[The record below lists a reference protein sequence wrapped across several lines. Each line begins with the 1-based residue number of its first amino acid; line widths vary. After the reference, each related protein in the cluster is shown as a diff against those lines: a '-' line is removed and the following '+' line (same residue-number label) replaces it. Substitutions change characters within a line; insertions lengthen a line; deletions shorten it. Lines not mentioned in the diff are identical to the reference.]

1 VLNFSDPNEGQRR
14 KEAAAEGLRRW
25 KYADAVAKYHNKG
38 TSLKI
43 NRASNAMGLSRAKSD
58 LYATALHAQNTAW
71 KAKEAIKREALTKTT
86 YAGEGSSNRAGKNV
100 ALELLSKQNQL
111 ENMVKNGFGRNMDI
125 GEQKV
130 VREKA
135 NKDALAIEKR
145 GLSPQYGPPAFQ
157 TPRNELGKA
166 MNIANSVVK
175 IAGLAAAPFT
185 SGASLK
191 LTQSGIGGLGGGRGQ
206 FNPFEEGAF
215 KNPFGGGKSG
225 FPGLG
230 DTSSLRGRFSGK
242 ADWIMP

>member
-1 VLNFSDPNEGQRR
+1 MLNFSDPNEGQRR

-43 NRASNAMGLSRAKSD
+43 NRSSNAMGLSRDTSD

-71 KAKEAIKREALTKTT
+71 KAKEAIKKQALTTTT

-100 ALELLSKQNQL
+100 ALELLSKQSQL
-111 ENMVKNGFGRNMDI
+111 ESVVKNGFGRNMVI
-125 GEQKV
+125 GQQAAL
-130 VREKA
+130 RQFQ
-135 NKDALAIEKR
+135 NKEALAIEKR
-145 GLSPQYGPPAFQ
+145 GLPPQYGPPAFQ

-185 SGASLK
+185 GGASLK
-191 LTQSGIGGLGGGRGQ
+191 LTQSGIGGLGGGEGQ
-206 FNPFEEGAF
+206 FNPFEKGAF
-215 KNPFGGGKSG
+215 KNPFGGGRKPWTPPKDM
-225 FPGLG
+225 F
-230 DTSSLRGRFSGK
+230 LRGSGSGSTPFLT
-242 ADWIMP
+242 DW